1 MAGAGL
7 DSRAVEL
14 VNWELKK
21 RIGFFSYAVAALQAF
36 AETLPLI
43 EVSNGRE
50 TASGQMVLIGN
61 GKFYGGRFTV
71 FPLADLCDGV
81 LEVVIYPRINLESIP
96 RAFWGMVA
104 EDFPP

>member
-50 TASGQMVLIGN
+50 TASGQMILIGN

-71 FPLADLCDGV
+71 FPPARLFSGSLATALF
-81 LEVVIYPRINLESIP
+81 PRLYRTTIP
-96 RAFWGMVA
+96 RAPSATGA
-104 EDFPP
+104 RDLH